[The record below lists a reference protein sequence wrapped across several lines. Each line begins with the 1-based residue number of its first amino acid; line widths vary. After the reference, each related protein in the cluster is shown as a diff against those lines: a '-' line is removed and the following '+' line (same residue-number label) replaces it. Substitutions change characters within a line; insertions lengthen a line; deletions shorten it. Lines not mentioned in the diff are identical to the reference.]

1 MRAVIDTSVLVSA
14 ALRDRDPETV
24 ILWIAA
30 QADWEWV
37 VSPEIMGEYK
47 EVLSRDKF
55 RLPPEVRQKLTE

>member
-37 VSPEIMGEYK
+37 FSPEIMGEYK